1 MLFDEHEPLS
11 LTEYLGCLSAFVGQF
26 DQALYTMSHFAVALK
41 GHSRATA
48 FGWAASLDQ
57 ARYNASLIVDRWGL
71 FNETADQRL
80 GVSPEEASLYETLP
94 SVEQALERRR
104 ELEDL
109 IARVNRFID
118 DIETFAPDDVRLIR
132 EMAEAVGHE
141 IESERSFISAITARF
156 EASNPDPTVMP
167 DAASGL
173 LMIGELEDTPH
184 FAEIF
189 TTARERFGL
198 YLREG

>member
-41 GHSRATA
+41 GQSRATA

-57 ARYNASLIVDRWGL
+57 ARYNAALIVDRWGL

-80 GVSPEEASLYETLP
+80 GVSPEEAALYETLP

-109 IARVNRFID
+109 TTRVNRFID
-118 DIETFAPDDVRLIR
+118 DIEVFTPDDVRIIR

-141 IESERSFISAITARF
+141 IESERNFISAITARF
-156 EASNPDPTVMP
+156 EASGHSPSEKPDPT
-167 DAASGL
+167 SGL
-173 LMIGELEDTPH
+173 LMIGGLEDSPDY
-184 FAEIF
+184 AEIF
-189 TTARERFGL
+189 TTARERFSL